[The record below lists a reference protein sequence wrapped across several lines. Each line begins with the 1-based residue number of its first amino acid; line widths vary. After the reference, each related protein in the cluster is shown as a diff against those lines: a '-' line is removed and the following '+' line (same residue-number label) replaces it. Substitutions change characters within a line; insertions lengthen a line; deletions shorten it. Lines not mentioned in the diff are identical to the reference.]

1 MHLSNAKALSL
12 GTWNSDHCKVP
23 APKLKGTKAQER
35 ANLSNRLQDSSE
47 VIMYV
52 LIKLKLP
59 PYSVSRIMN
68 IVDALISQIR
78 QPLRIVSVETKKN
91 VP

>member
-1 MHLSNAKALSL
+1 
-12 GTWNSDHCKVP
+12 
-23 APKLKGTKAQER
+23 
-35 ANLSNRLQDSSE
+35 
-47 VIMYV
+47 MYV